1 MRGSPAPVSRWRI
14 STPPPGPASGSTR
27 AAKGALVRHVAPDS
41 PAWSRGVRAGDVIE
55 RVTYTPVKTAADAVK
70 AVEQVREDGRK
81 AVLLTID
88 RKGED
93 RIVAIRFA
101 DA

>member
-1 MRGSPAPVSRWRI
+1 MADLDPAARSRF
-14 STPPPGPASGSTR
+14 GLDE

-41 PAWSRGVRAGDVIE
+41 PAWTRGVRAGDVIE
-55 RVTYTPVKTAADAVK
+55 RVTYTRVETAAAAVE
-70 AVEQVREDGRK
+70 AVEQVRKDGRK